1 MKIVGFAIGS
11 SVSLSNGLQCCVVI
25 DTTQRESG
33 EEENVY
39 KEQHSKWGEELQ
51 SQGLMTLEVVGSAI
65 IYYNHEL
72 SSRSFNTML
81 PGNQVSQLQ
90 GTEME

>member
-33 EEENVY
+33 EEQDVY
-39 KEQHSKWGEELQ
+39 KEQHTAMGGGTTVT
-51 SQGLMTLEVVGSAI
+51 GLDD
-65 IYYNHEL
+65 
-72 SSRSFNTML
+72 SRRGRTCNYL
-81 PGNQVSQLQ
+81 L
-90 GTEME
+90 